1 MYLIMRSLN
10 HSSTEQGT
18 FCLTSVEITSSSQE
32 KCFPS
37 EISAT
42 WFKIIDEAKELL
54 TVQLLFGLDTFNAD
68 WSGVVHEEPRDG
80 SMGDSYFRDATDAFH
95 KHRFDLLQA
104 ILTHP
109 SLHGRFHFVGNA
121 QLSGRR
127 ALAFHPQLHATN

>member
-37 EISAT
+37 EKISAT
-42 WFKIIDEAKELL
+42 WLKIIDEAKELL
-54 TVQLLFGLDTFNAD
+54 TVHLLFGLDTD
-68 WSGVVHEEPRDG
+68 WSPGIIREEPRDG
-80 SMGDSYFRDATDAFH
+80 SMGYSYFRDAMDAFH

-104 ILTHP
+104 ILTRP

-121 QLSGRR
+121 QLFGRR
-127 ALAFHPQLHATN
+127 ALAFHPQLR